1 MTRLLLLAQTLP
13 ESSGAAPAA
22 RTFAD
27 LVEGLPLGWTGVLAA
42 GLALGLVLLILGNRL
57 AKLGVMLCGLIIG
70 GLGAVAAATQ
80 VSGAAAGG
88 PATPGTWLLAFGIGG
103 GLAGVLLA
111 WLLFRFW
118 MAASAALVLAAVVPL
133 SAMIWEG
140 NGPEL
145 SSLDPARRAAEA
157 ALAAVE
163 ERVASTPTA
172 DRDLV
177 GPPAPGRVPA
187 ADTDSAADRAAAAT
201 DDDAESEGGAEAGP
215 GGLALPLIDH
225 ARLIDDVRG
234 VYTQQAEEV
243 RLWWSELPIAS
254 RRVLQLGAA
263 IGACCGVVLG
273 LAAPLVAAAIQSALI
288 GAVLVFTAAR
298 GLILS
303 FAPGMAGVLPAEW
316 RGVLLTVG
324 LITLLGLLI
333 QWALRRREADVPG
346 KA

>member
-1 MTRLLLLAQTLP
+1 M
-13 ESSGAAPAA
+13 AAPAA

-42 GLALGLVLLILGNRL
+42 ALVLGLLLLFLGNRL
-57 AKLGVMLCGLIIG
+57 AKAGVMLGGLIIG
-70 GLGAVAAATQ
+70 GLGAVAAAAQ

-88 PATPGTWLLAFGIGG
+88 ATPPGTWLLAFGIGG
-103 GLAGVLLA
+103 ALAGVLIA

-118 MAASAALVLAAVVPL
+118 MAASAAVVLAAVVPL

-157 ALAAVE
+157 ALIAVE
-163 ERVASTPTA
+163 DHVTPTPA
-172 DRDLV
+172 DDSDLV
-177 GPPAPGRVPA
+177 GPPAPGRVPSK
-187 ADTDSAADRAAAAT
+187 TT
-201 DDDAESEGGAEAGP
+201 AETAEQTESGGVAV
-215 GGLALPLIDH
+215 PLIDR

-243 RLWWSELPIAS
+243 RTWWTELPTAS

-273 LAAPLVAAAIQSALI
+273 LAAPGVAAAIQSALL
-288 GAVLVFTAAR
+288 GAVLVFTSAR
-298 GLILS
+298 GLIFS
-303 FAPGMAGVLPAEW
+303 FAPGLAGVLPAEW

-333 QWALRRREADVPG
+333 QWAMRRRETDVPG